1 MTLSHTHHQDLSP
14 NTFAPNFVRRYVKLG
29 LITFCIG
36 LLDAQNAHALGNNM
50 NKKGKNFSLGVTA
63 GLPHFISLELGYLG
77 LNWLSFLVGFGS
89 FPINSL
95 INSFVKIDPIPLATV
110 GGNSFS
116 VVPTTSYALYGVNA
130 TVRAHPFDGGFFT
143 QFTYANWTFN
153 GSVGVGLRND
163 TSGVSYGNIVNGSLT
178 LGIHQLGLLIGY
190 QFFFKFGLFIDLG
203 LGASALLAMNGKAS
217 IGGSAADF
225 ASIVGSNNLDLD
237 SVKTSIN
244 TQVQSALELAKAQI
258 PALPD
263 IFISVG
269 YAF

>member
-1 MTLSHTHHQDLSP
+1 MTLTQTHRPARSP
-14 NTFAPNFVRRYVKLG
+14 QAPILKSFRLYMSLG
-29 LITFCIG
+29 LIFLCIF
-36 LLDAQNAHALGNNM
+36 LLPAKRAHALGNNA

-89 FPINSL
+89 FPINTL
-95 INSFVKIDPIPLATV
+95 INSFLKIDPIPLATV

-130 TVRAHPFDGGFFT
+130 TVRAHPLDGGFFT
-143 QFTYANWTFN
+143 QLTYANWTFN
-153 GSVGVGLRND
+153 GSVAVGLRND
-163 TSGVSYGNIVNGSLT
+163 TSGVSYGNVVNGSLT
-178 LGIHQLGLLIGY
+178 LGIQQLGLMIGY

-203 LGASALLAMNGKAS
+203 LGASALLAMNGNAS

-225 ASIVGSNNLDLD
+225 ASIIGSNNLDLE
-237 SVKTSIN
+237 SVKASLN
-244 TQVQSALELAKAQI
+244 SQVQSAVELAKAQI

-263 IFISVG
+263 VFISVG